1 MKSITLIVKAD
12 VQGSVEAIRDALLKL
27 STEEVEVE
35 ITINDLIIQSTNVV
49 NNTLQISATPKSND
63 LVSLRETY
71 ITMGI
76 DNSVITVV
84 EDTISSGS
92 NLSGTGVIPESS
104 Y

>member
-1 MKSITLIVKAD
+1 
-12 VQGSVEAIRDALLKL
+12 
-27 STEEVEVE
+27 
-35 ITINDLIIQSTNVV
+35 
-49 NNTLQISATPKSND
+49 
-63 LVSLRETY
+63 LRETY
-71 ITMGI
+71 ITLGI

>member
-1 MKSITLIVKAD
+1 M
-12 VQGSVEAIRDALLKL
+12 G
-27 STEEVEVE
+27 EV
-35 ITINDLIIQSTNVV
+35 TINDLIIQSTNVA
-49 NNTLQISATPKSND
+49 NNTLQINAVPKSND

-92 NLSGTGVIPESS
+92 TLSGTGVIPESS

>member
-1 MKSITLIVKAD
+1 MYKR
-12 VQGSVEAIRDALLKL
+12 Q
-27 STEEVEVE
+27 
-35 ITINDLIIQSTNVV
+35 TNVA
-49 NNTLQISATPKSND
+49 NNTLQIRATPKAND

-76 DNSVITVV
+76 DNSVITMI